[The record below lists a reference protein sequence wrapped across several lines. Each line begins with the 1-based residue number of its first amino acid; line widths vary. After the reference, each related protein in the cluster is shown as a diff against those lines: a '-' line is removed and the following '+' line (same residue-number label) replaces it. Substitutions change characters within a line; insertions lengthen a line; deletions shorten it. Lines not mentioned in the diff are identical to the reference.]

1 MGGDGKNKPTDFW
14 GKYFGLIIKILNS
27 GIVSKAM
34 QILCVI
40 SKLFAGITTFSETQ
54 VQGCAMKFEPS
65 RHYLFKEIETPQK
78 SVKSAQSLQ

>member
-34 QILCVI
+34 QILFVI
-40 SKLFAGITTFSETQ
+40 SKLFAGITTFSET
-54 VQGCAMKFEPS
+54 S
-65 RHYLFKEIETPQK
+65 YD
-78 SVKSAQSLQ
+78 

>member
-40 SKLFAGITTFSETQ
+40 SKLFAGITTFSET
-54 VQGCAMKFEPS
+54 S
-65 RHYLFKEIETPQK
+65 YD
-78 SVKSAQSLQ
+78 